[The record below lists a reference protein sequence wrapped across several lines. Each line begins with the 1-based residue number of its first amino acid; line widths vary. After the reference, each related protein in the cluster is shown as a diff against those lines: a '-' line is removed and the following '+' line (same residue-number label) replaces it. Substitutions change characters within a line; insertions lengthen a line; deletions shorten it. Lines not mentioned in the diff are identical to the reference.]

1 MISDKLEKNISD
13 KLEKNIKSLLYTKID
28 FLIKQNNLTNHYNSI
43 LERLRNNN
51 DIDFYKF
58 DDIYNF
64 IKHNLFYNKEF
75 TKIEDIEII
84 QKILENNFNKFID
97 KNYIKN
103 ILTEIKRNYY
113 IN

>member
-1 MISDKLEKNISD
+1 MISDKLEKNIN
-13 KLEKNIKSLLYTKID
+13 KLLYTKID
-28 FLIKQNNLTNHYNSI
+28 FLIKQNNLNNDYNNI
-43 LERLRNNN
+43 LEKLRNNN

-75 TKIEDIEII
+75 TEIEDIETI
-84 QKILENNFNKFID
+84 QKILENKFNKFID

-103 ILTEIKRNYY
+103 IFIEIKRNYY
-113 IN
+113 NN